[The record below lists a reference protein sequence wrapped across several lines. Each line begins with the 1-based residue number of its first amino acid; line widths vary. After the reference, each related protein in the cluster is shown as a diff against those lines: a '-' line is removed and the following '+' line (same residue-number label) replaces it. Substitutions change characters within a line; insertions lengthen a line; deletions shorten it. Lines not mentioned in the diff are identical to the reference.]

1 MKGSQTTLISSRSI
15 FVFWS
20 RLVLHLISLPVLLF
34 FERLCTRLRQKTRRS
49 EASVHLQTRNA
60 SLDAIRDI
68 SSLEM
73 QHGLEESTDL
83 QAQREQAHNDPVAC
97 FVVIVLVFLFQAYS
111 TITAVFMKAV
121 NCIEVDQ
128 HASEGHQDIDHN
140 CHRHYMIETVSRVW
154 VQDTSLYCYQGEHWV
169 TGMAG
174 GVGLS
179 CSFLFILWIFFWVH
193 ANKHRLKNLV
203 FIKRYGF
210 LYQSY
215 KEDGWG
221 PYWEGVVFVRKA
233 LIQASVVF
241 AIPLGPNLQST
252 TALGVLIVAFALHWI
267 ERPFREYKDHPNVPE
282 YSGKCLDHF
291 LPARISNAWRSALGA
306 VSLNGLEA
314 ASMLV
319 SISVFYTGIVSN
331 DPNASEGA
339 KMCVAACTF
348 AINVLFVVYMLHRL
362 YAGAHLVLD
371 MYIVYLECQEHD
383 EASGQM
389 TERMD
394 TGAPEGGG
402 LVSFYKK
409 CFWIRSYVVQNQEVI
424 RRREKRIQASFA
436 MRTMLPI
443 REED

>member
-1 MKGSQTTLISSRSI
+1 MSLPALV
-15 FVFWS
+15 FVEWICS
-20 RLVLHLISLPVLLF
+20 RLS
-34 FERLCTRLRQKTRRS
+34 EKTRRTQTS
-49 EASVHLQTRNA
+49 VTTQTSDAS
-60 SLDAIRDI
+60 SDEMRDI
-68 SSLEM
+68 GSLEI
-73 QHGLEESTDL
+73 QLGPEENTDL
-83 QAQREQAHNDPVAC
+83 QAQREQAHNDPVAW
-97 FVVIVLVFLFQAYS
+97 FVVVVLVFLFQAYS
-111 TITAVFMKAV
+111 TITATFMQAV
-121 NCIEVDQ
+121 NCIKVDQ
-128 HASEGHQDIDHN
+128 DANDVDHD
-140 CHRHYMIETVSRVW
+140 CHGQHYMIETLSKVW
-154 VQDTSLYCYQGEHWV
+154 VQDTSLYCYQDEHWV

-179 CSFLFILWIFFWVH
+179 CSFLFILWIFIWVH

-221 PYWEGVVFVRKA
+221 PYWEGVVFIRKA

-252 TALGVLIVAFALHWI
+252 SALGVLIVAFALHWI

-282 YSGKCLDHF
+282 YSGNALDRF
-291 LPARISNAWRSALGA
+291 LPTKIGSFWRSALGA

-314 ASMLV
+314 ASMLM

-339 KMCVAACTF
+339 KTGIALCTF
-348 AINVLFVVYMLHRL
+348 AANVLFVVYMLHRL
-362 YAGAHLVLD
+362 YLGAHLALD
-371 MYIVYLECQEHD
+371 MYIIYLECRDHD
-383 EASGQM
+383 EESGQI

-394 TGAPEGGG
+394 VGAPEGGG
-402 LVSFYKK
+402 PVLFFRKFS
-409 CFWIRSYVVQNQEVI
+409 WIRSYVARNQETM
-424 RRREKRIQASFA
+424 RRQEERIQASFA
-436 MRTMLPI
+436 VRTMPPI